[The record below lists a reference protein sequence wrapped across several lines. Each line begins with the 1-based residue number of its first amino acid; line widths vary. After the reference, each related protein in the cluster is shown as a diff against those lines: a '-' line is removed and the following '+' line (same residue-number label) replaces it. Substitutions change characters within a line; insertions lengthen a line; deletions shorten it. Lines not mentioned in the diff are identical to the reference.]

1 MENCSKN
8 GIKRF
13 GESCTLNNNCIY
25 PKCME
30 ELKNNNMK
38 EIKNL
43 FYDLLLFGHT
53 ISEDKLIVMLSLLYD
68 KSFDEEYDMV
78 ELNGCSLFV
87 EKSVSYFLAAK
98 KDITQMDKF
107 IEYYKELL
115 LKDENYE
122 LVQYLSL

>member
-1 MENCSKN
+1 M
-8 GIKRF
+8 
-13 GESCTLNNNCIY
+13 TQ
-25 PKCME
+25 
-30 ELKNNNMK
+30 
-38 EIKNL
+38 IKNL

-53 ISEDKLIVMLSLLYD
+53 ISEDKLTVMLSLLYD
-68 KSFDEEYDMV
+68 KSFDEDYDMV

-87 EKSVSYFLAAK
+87 KKSVSYFLAAK
-98 KDITQMDKF
+98 KDIDEMDKF